1 MFYRCESFN
10 QDLSAWDVSNV
21 INMER
26 TFGDC
31 SKFNQ
36 DLSTWDVSKVTSFK
50 NAFLH
55 CPIEEKYKPK
65 FK

>member
-1 MFYRCESFN
+1 
-10 QDLSAWDVSNV
+10 
-21 INMER
+21 MER